1 MIFFCHVVNNLWL
14 SIINSSDVL
23 DLQGDFVRELILD
36 ELAKV
41 SPLFRFLVFN
51 LKLPLSLKQ

>member
-1 MIFFCHVVNNLWL
+1 MIFFCHVVNHLWL

-51 LKLPLSLKQ
+51 LELPFSLIQ